1 MNLQNFHYALTLAEM
16 LYGTT
21 VREDLGEEILLT
33 GWNLIGNKRMQIYR
47 YKVCIDE
54 CEKGVELPCNCDIIE
69 AVTTNFE
76 DWDYVTNDTPNG
88 NIYTAFVEH
97 YIENRKAFRNP
108 LYAKGKFIN
117 YERVGNTLYFDRPH
131 GEINILYRG
140 QILDEDGLPQI
151 TDSEARALATYL
163 AYVIKYKEGIQTN
176 NANLIALA
184 EDLRTKWLTQVD
196 QARADYYMSQNEW
209 NQVLDARSSWTR
221 KQYNRSYK
229 MYH

>member
-117 YERVGNTLYFDRPH
+117 YERVGDMLYFDRPH

-184 EDLRTKWLTQVD
+184 EDLRTKWLTQAD
-196 QARADYYMSQNEW
+196 QARTDYYMSQNEW
-209 NQVLDARSSWTR
+209 NQVLDARSSWIR

>member
-88 NIYTAFVEH
+88 NIYTAFVEN

-117 YERVGNTLYFDRPH
+117 YERVGDMLYFDRPH